1 MVLCDESNFIH
12 FSGCPREKSQ
22 KTVRHL
28 RAVTA
33 LFTFVSDSESRTMP
47 GTLWIFS
54 ECERKGEREG
64 GGKARRE
71 GEREGKQG
79 ELVLGLV

>member
-1 MVLCDESNFIH
+1 M
-12 FSGCPREKSQ
+12 R
-22 KTVRHL
+22 RL
-28 RAVTA
+28 RAVTV

-64 GGKARRE
+64 GGKPRGK
-71 GEREGKQG
+71 GEREGEQE
-79 ELVLGLV
+79 ELTLGLV